1 MIKTLLDRKY
11 RLALITAVLMMITS
25 LVVGFANMK
34 SQVEI
39 FVDGKIVPHITEST
53 NVKEILKEANITLG
67 ENDGYYLDARR
78 VKDGSKIEVI
88 RAFSIKVNNQGKE
101 LVVKSGRAT
110 VKDVL
115 KQAGIDYGGKA
126 VFPSLSER
134 PQAGQTIYILA
145 EGEKLVSA
153 EETIKFKTQEI
164 PDMNMNFGVRQVKSL
179 GESGKKIATYKLDAA
194 GNKVL
199 LGEQITLAPREEI
212 VNVGRIGSITTDK
225 GVFKYRAVHS
235 MEATAYTPDL
245 NGYGTGYTATG
256 VKAAEGQ
263 IAVDPRVIPLG
274 SKVYVEG
281 YGHAIATDTGG
292 AIKGNRI
299 DVVIEGM
306 DRAYRFGRRH
316 GVKVYVLE

>member
-11 RLALITAVLMMITS
+11 RLAAITGILMLIAS
-25 LVVGFANMK
+25 LVAGFANMR

-39 FVDGKIVPHITEST
+39 FVDGKIVPHTTEST
-53 NVKEILKEANITLG
+53 NVKEILKEANIILG
-67 ENDGYYLDARR
+67 ENDGYALDARR

-115 KQAGIDYGGKA
+115 KQAGIDYRGKA
-126 VFPSLSER
+126 VFPSLNEK
-134 PQAGQTIYILA
+134 PKAEQTIYLLA
-145 EGEKLVSA
+145 ESEELVSA
-153 EETIKFKTQEI
+153 EETVSFKTREI
-164 PDMNMNFGVRQVKSL
+164 PDSSMQFGVRQVKAL
-179 GESGKKIATYKLDAA
+179 GESGKKVAMYKMDAM

-199 LGEQITLAPREEI
+199 LSEQIILEPKEE
-212 VNVGRIGSITTDK
+212 VVKVGRIGAITTDK
-225 GVFKYRAVHS
+225 GVFKYRAVHTV
-235 MEATAYTPDL
+235 EATAYTPDL
-245 NGYGTGYTATG
+245 NGYGSGYTATG

-306 DRAYRFGRRH
+306 DRAYRFGRKE
-316 GVKVYVLE
+316 GIKVYVLE

>member
-1 MIKTLLDRKY
+1 MIKTLLDRRY
-11 RLALITAVLMMITS
+11 RLAIVTGVLIIIAA
-25 LVVGFANMK
+25 LVVGFTNMK

-39 FVDGKIVPHITEST
+39 FVDGKIIPHSTEST
-53 NVKEILKEANITLG
+53 RVKEIIKEANITLG
-67 ENDGYYLDARR
+67 ENDGYILDTSR

-115 KQAGIDYGGKA
+115 KQAGIDYGGKT

-134 PQAGQTIYILA
+134 PKAEQTIYIL
-145 EGEKLVSA
+145 GDSDKLVVS
-153 EETIKFKTQEI
+153 EEAVKFKTREVA
-164 PDMNMNFGVRQVKSL
+164 DNTMNFGVRQVKAL
-179 GESGKKIATYKLDAA
+179 GEHGKKTATYKIAA
-194 GNKVL
+194 DGTKIL
-199 LGEQITLAPREEI
+199 LSEQIILEPKEEV
-212 VNVGRIGSITTDK
+212 VNVGRIGSITTDR
-225 GVFKYRAVHS
+225 GVFKYSKVHF

-245 NGYGTGYTATG
+245 NGYGSGYTATG

-263 IAVDPRVIPLG
+263 VAVDPRVIPLG

-281 YGHAIATDTGG
+281 YGYAVATDTGG

-306 DRAYRFGRRH
+306 DRAYRFGRRD
-316 GVKVYVLE
+316 VKVYILE